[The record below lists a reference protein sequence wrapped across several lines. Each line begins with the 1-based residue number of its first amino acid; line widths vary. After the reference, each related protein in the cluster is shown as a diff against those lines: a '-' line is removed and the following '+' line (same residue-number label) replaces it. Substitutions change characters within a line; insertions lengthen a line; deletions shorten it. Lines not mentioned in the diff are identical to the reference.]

1 MGEKA
6 QIVRDSAQEMDQML
20 AGVMPATWMGHARLI
35 VEETPLRGSDKVEVL
50 EYTERLVEE
59 NDYPSEKA
67 MHAVIKQ
74 MYKD

>member
-6 QIVRDSAQEMDQML
+6 QIVRDSAREMDQMI

-35 VEETPLRGSDKVEVL
+35 VEETPLRGSDKVAAL

-59 NDYPSEKA
+59 NDYPSDKA
-67 MHAVIKQ
+67 MNAVIKQ
-74 MYKD
+74 MYK